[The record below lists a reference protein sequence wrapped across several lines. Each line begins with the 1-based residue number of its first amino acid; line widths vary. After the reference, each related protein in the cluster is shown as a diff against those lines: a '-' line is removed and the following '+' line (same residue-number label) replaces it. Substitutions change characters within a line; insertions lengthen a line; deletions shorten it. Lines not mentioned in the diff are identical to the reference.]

1 MHQTDQMATTK
12 QQHANDPEHESGA
25 ATGGFVDRDLL
36 IRIGH
41 DELLIRRRYETLSI
55 INDILAGVMFVVGS
69 VLFFSPSTAVAG
81 TWLFVI
87 GSVSMLLRP
96 TIRLTRRFHL
106 IRACGD
112 GDKAGAHETSMD
124 F

>member
-12 QQHANDPEHESGA
+12 EPHARDSGDEGEA
-25 ATGGFVDRDLL
+25 ATGRFVDRDLL

-55 INDILAGVMFVVGS
+55 INDILAGIMFVVGS
-69 VLFFSPSTAVAG
+69 VLFFFPSTVIAG
-81 TWLFVI
+81 TWLFVV

-106 IRACGD
+106 IRTC